1 MIPGKWSGKAAAEMY
16 AGPLRRALEREEY
29 PHVRGC
35 WRVLEDNDP
44 AGYKSSKGMAAKA
57 AAGIETLDLPKR
69 SPDLNP
75 LDFSF
80 WAAANQK
87 M

>member
-1 MIPGKWSGKAAAEMY
+1 M
-16 AGPLRRALEREEY
+16 
-29 PHVRGC
+29 
-35 WRVLEDNDP
+35 EDNDP